1 MKSAVGWMLCVAMAF
16 ASVGSSADEPA
27 AVTSRDAVA
36 IRSVIEAQL
45 DAIGAGDAVLAFSY
59 ASPSIRMQFGDAPTF
74 MTMVQEGY
82 PMLIRPTATVF
93 LRPDAVEEGA
103 MQQVHLRDQDGRSW
117 LATYH
122 VQRQPDKNWLINGCI
137 VEPDED
143 DSLI

>member
-1 MKSAVGWMLCVAMAF
+1 MRSAVGWLLCVVMTLAG
-16 ASVGSSADEPA
+16 VGSSAQEST
-27 AVTSRDAVA
+27 AVNGRDARA
-36 IRSVIEAQL
+36 IRAVIEAQL
-45 DAIGAGDAVLAFSY
+45 RAFEADDAALAFSF

-74 MTMVQEGY
+74 MTMVREGY

-93 LRPDAVEEGA
+93 FRPDPVEHGA
-103 MQQVHLRDQDGRSW
+103 MQQVHVRDQDGGSW

-122 VQRQPDKNWLINGCI
+122 VVRQPDKTWVINGCV

>member
-1 MKSAVGWMLCVAMAF
+1 MRSVVGWMLCTVMTL
-16 ASVGSSADEPA
+16 ASAGSSADDPA

-45 DAIGAGDAVLAFSY
+45 DAIGAGDAVLAFSF

-74 MTMVQEGY
+74 MTMVREGY
-82 PMLIRPTATVF
+82 PMLIRPAATVF

-122 VQRQPDKNWLINGCI
+122 VQRQPDKKWLINGCS

>member
-1 MKSAVGWMLCVAMAF
+1 MKSAVGWMLWLVMTLAG
-16 ASVGSSADEPA
+16 VGSSAQEST
-27 AVTSRDAVA
+27 VVSTRDALA
-36 IRSVIEAQL
+36 IRTVIAAQL
-45 DAIGAGDAVLAFSY
+45 KALGADDAALAFSY

-74 MTMVQEGY
+74 MTMVREGY

-93 LRPDAVEEGA
+93 FRPDPVEQGV
-103 MQQVHLRDQDGRSW
+103 MQQVHVRDQEGASW

-122 VQRQPDKNWLINGCI
+122 VLRQPDRTWLINGCV